1 MSRNRLAVTAL
12 PKFIAYCETLGYA
25 QELPKGDWEV
35 ARLVGHG
42 KRVIIHR
49 RIANNAG
56 TDLTHLTLDRYG
68 EVLFNQWIRDRRQ
81 DNGMA

>member
-12 PKFIAYCETLGYA
+12 PKFIAYCETLGYV
-25 QELPKGDWEV
+25 QQPPKDIFEA

-42 KRVIIHR
+42 KCVVIHR

-56 TDLTHLTLDRYG
+56 TELTHLTLHGYG
-68 EVLFNQWIRDRRQ
+68 EHLFSQWKRDRGQ
-81 DNGMA
+81 GNG